1 MGIFIRKRHLY
12 HFYLKN
18 GKEGYL
24 YSQLTPVML
33 EALHP
38 NIIGL
43 AMIF

>member
-1 MGIFIRKRHLY
+1 MGPFIRRRHLY

-18 GKEGYL
+18 GEEGYL
-24 YSQLTPVML
+24 YSKLTPVML

-43 AMIF
+43 SMIY